1 MVVVLRWLRLD
12 DTGVFLSILVLRATR
27 TGMVKWCLKVLSFLS
42 EFLKVLC
49 IVKEKGW
56 RWCSFASSMGRMRT
70 RMAIDGLY
78 EYRCISSL
86 HPDCIIFI

>member
-1 MVVVLRWLRLD
+1 MVFKSVIICV
-12 DTGVFLSILVLRATR
+12 GVFEGQS
-27 TGMVKWCLKVLSFLS
+27 
-42 EFLKVLC
+42 

-56 RWCSFASSMGRMRT
+56 RCCSFASSMGRMRT
-70 RMAIDGLY
+70 RMASDGLD